1 VEGRDCLGGAVVDAS
16 LAAGDHEIGWVADY
30 LVNSAERAGVLI
42 RTSSFATP
50 ETILATEA
58 DVVVIATGAT
68 DRTIVP
74 GLGPH
79 TPVCSGRAALSDT
92 GNLSGSVLILDKDGY
107 YEPIG
112 VARHLA
118 SRGAKVCLA
127 TRFFEV
133 GREIPATSRIS
144 ALADLDKRGVTLF
157 PTTWVEGSGD
167 GGITMRNVL
176 SNREWTLEGVDRV
189 VVTGDRVADDGLY
202 QALSGKV
209 GEIYRIGDAYMPRR
223 IADAVKE
230 GHDVGLRI

>member
-1 VEGRDCLGGAVVDAS
+1 
-16 LAAGDHEIGWVADY
+16 
-30 LVNSAERAGVLI
+30 
-42 RTSSFATP
+42 
-50 ETILATEA
+50 
-58 DVVVIATGAT
+58 
-68 DRTIVP
+68 
-74 GLGPH
+74 
-79 TPVCSGRAALSDT
+79 LSDA
-92 GNLSGSVLILDKDGY
+92 GNLVESVLILDQDGY

-118 SRGAKVCLA
+118 SRGAKVYMA

-144 ALADLDKRGVTLF
+144 ALADLDKRGVTFF
-157 PTTWVEGSGD
+157 PTTWLEGSGN
-167 GGITMRNVL
+167 GGVSMRNVL
-176 SNREWTLEGVDRV
+176 SNREWKLEGIDRV

-202 QALSGKV
+202 RDLTEKV